1 MLSIRLISDPQEGQ
15 PVFLHVAA
23 ALLLEY
29 ESRRRQG
36 LLNPRLGSHT
46 TSLLLVKLVSE
57 RAQIQEMEKY
67 ITLFDKQMTNSHCL
81 SNKASIKIPK
91 ILELENFQVGES
103 VEIGESGENIEV
115 LPSSHKSCPMC
126 LFHLVVP
133 EVYPFTIKH

>member
-1 MLSIRLISDPQEGQ
+1 MLFIRLISDPQKGQ
-15 PVFLHVAA
+15 PVFLHVTA

-46 TSLLLVKLVSE
+46 TSILLVKLVSGP
-57 RAQIQEMEKY
+57 AQIQEMETY
-67 ITLFDKQMTNSHCL
+67 ISLFFDKQMTNSHCL

-91 ILELENFQVGES
+91 ILELEKFQVGES
-103 VEIGESGENIEV
+103 LRSGESGENKKV
-115 LPSSHKSCPMC
+115 LSFSHKSCPMC

-133 EVYPFTIKH
+133 ELHPFTI